1 MFRKC
6 CFGSNEDNGLSWW
19 WLGVKVGVVTALIL
33 LWWWDNKNK
42 KKLQMAVS
50 DESGGKKQSI
60 PLPETTALP
69 VDASVVEAE
78 EEELLESTVEVL
90 PEPDDLTKIEGI
102 GPKINATLQEAGI
115 RTFIQLSDSEPAALK
130 QILVDAGIR
139 MGYPDTWPEQAA
151 LAAKADWNALKEFQ
165 SGLQGGR
172 RVES

>member
-6 CFGSNEDNGLSWW
+6 CFDSDEDNGLSWW

-42 KKLQMAVS
+42 KKLQMAVD
-50 DESGGKKQSI
+50 DESSGENQSI
-60 PLPETTALP
+60 PLPEETAPP
-69 VDASVVEAE
+69 VVAE
-78 EEELLESTVEVL
+78 EEELIGSTSEVP
-90 PEPDDLTKIEGI
+90 PEPDDLMKIEGI
-102 GPKINATLQEAGI
+102 GPKINTTLQEAGI
-115 RTFIQLSDSEPAALK
+115 RTFAQLAGSEPATLK

-139 MGYPDTWPEQAA
+139 IGYPDTWPEQAS
-151 LAAKADWNALKEFQ
+151 LAAKADWKALKEFQ